1 MALTRADIY
10 HNLAI
15 LLSSGVPL
23 HRALRTASGHVRSPL
38 AVATRRMAEQLDRG
52 LAGAMAR
59 HPRAFSR
66 LDVVTI
72 EAAERSGDLTEVL
85 ESLADWYRFR
95 LRMRRTIITN
105 MIYPIILLHAAVFI
119 PSFPPLLLG
128 QISGAAYLLGAAS
141 ILGCFYLPVVVVYA
155 LYRFTP
161 QTGPIR
167 LLMDAIWL
175 HVPLLGGA
183 LRNLALS
190 RYCRTFHL
198 LYGAGVPIVE
208 SSRTAAELVGNA
220 AVSRLLMKGARS
232 AKAGQ
237 PVSAGLPRS
246 LPPEFVQAWEVGEE
260 SGSLEEVSLRLANLT
275 GERAEMTL
283 ADLARIVPRI
293 LYILIVIFVAVRV
306 VTFYAGLYGMQF

>member
-1 MALTRADIY
+1 MVRKIERYLLLILVTLSHPLLT
-10 HNLAI
+10 
-15 LLSSGVPL
+15 GMQWFV
-23 HRALRTASGHVRSPL
+23 
-38 AVATRRMAEQLDRG
+38 
-52 LAGAMAR
+52 
-59 HPRAFSR
+59 
-66 LDVVTI
+66 
-72 EAAERSGDLTEVL
+72 
-85 ESLADWYRFR
+85 
-95 LRMRRTIITN
+95 
-105 MIYPIILLHAAVFI
+105 
-119 PSFPPLLLG
+119 LLLG
-128 QISGAAYLLGAAS
+128 QISGAVYLLNAAS
-141 ILGCFYLPVVVVYA
+141 ILGCFYMPVAVVYA

-175 HVPLLGGA
+175 HVPVLGGA

-208 SSRTAAELVGNA
+208 SSRTAAELAGNA
-220 AVSRLLMKGARS
+220 AVARLLMKGAGS
-232 AKAGQ
+232 AKAGE

-260 SGSLEEVSLRLANLT
+260 SGSLEEVALRLANLT

-293 LYILIVIFVAVRV
+293 LYIFIVIFVAVRV
-306 VTFYAGLYGMQF
+306 VTFYAGLYGMQL